1 MMDGM
6 IRRFSSML
14 LAAAAAAG
22 LSAGPAFAQVTP
34 GGPTVGPAGGVAST
48 TAPSNSEGTPAGG
61 TGVIGA
67 TRVGPSSTASTGTS
81 VAPPRHHAR
90 RVRHRAH
97 RAARPATTDTNSAA
111 GLNGSEAP
119 SR

>member
-1 MMDGM
+1 MG
-6 IRRFSSML
+6 SMTRSLSAVL
-14 LAAAAAAG
+14 LAAAV
-22 LSAGPAFAQVTP
+22 SAGPAFAQVTP

-61 TGVIGA
+61 TGVVG
-67 TRVGPSSTASTGTS
+67 TSRVGPSTARAS
-81 VAPPRHHAR
+81 APRAHVR
-90 RVRHRAH
+90 RARHRKH
-97 RAARPATTDTNSAA
+97 HTARPRTTDINSAA